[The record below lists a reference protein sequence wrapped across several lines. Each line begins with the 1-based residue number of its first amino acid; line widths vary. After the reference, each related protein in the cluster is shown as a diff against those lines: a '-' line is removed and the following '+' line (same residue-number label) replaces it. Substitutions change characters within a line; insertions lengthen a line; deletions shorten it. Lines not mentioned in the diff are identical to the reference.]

1 VILAAAGPVEVT
13 AGLLLLLLAAGMLAG
28 WLDAVV
34 GGGGIIQLPVLM
46 LVPGIS
52 PVQALATNKVG
63 SIAGTTV
70 SAVTYLRKVK
80 PDKSAA
86 LPAAALALVG
96 AVLGAMLATVV
107 PEALFRPLILVVI
120 VGVALFTLLKPSLG
134 AEAMLRFPPDSVR
147 HHATAWGLG
156 FVVGV
161 YDGVLGPG
169 TGSFLVIGLVALL
182 GFSFLQAS
190 ASGKI
195 VNWATNL
202 GALLFFVP
210 AGHVIWPLGLA
221 VAVGNITGGWL
232 GARTAIRLGS
242 GFVRIVFIV
251 VAGLLVLT
259 MGWDM
264 LSAVL

>member
-1 VILAAAGPVEVT
+1 MILAAAGPVEVT

-46 LVPGIS
+46 LVPGIT

-120 VGVALFTLLKPSLG
+120 VCVALFTLLKPSLG
-134 AEAMLRFPPDSVR
+134 AEAMLRFPPASVR
-147 HHATAWGLG
+147 H
-156 FVVGV
+156 
-161 YDGVLGPG
+161 
-169 TGSFLVIGLVALL
+169 
-182 GFSFLQAS
+182 
-190 ASGKI
+190 
-195 VNWATNL
+195 
-202 GALLFFVP
+202 
-210 AGHVIWPLGLA
+210 
-221 VAVGNITGGWL
+221 
-232 GARTAIRLGS
+232 
-242 GFVRIVFIV
+242 
-251 VAGLLVLT
+251 
-259 MGWDM
+259 
-264 LSAVL
+264 